1 MNNISISL
9 TERVYKK
16 IRLAIIKGDIPD
28 GSRLVESTLAKEL
41 DTSRTP
47 VRDALQRLAQE
58 GLVKPMARIG
68 YIVEEMSEAD
78 IEDLFATRMI
88 IEQLAIQWALAKIT
102 EKELERIEKN
112 LLETEEVIKSGETQ
126 KMIDLDRE
134 FHDLCCKASRSKRL
148 YGISKILSDHTLK
161 FRIACIHIPEIA
173 NRALKGHYKI
183 FDAIRAKD
191 HRQVE
196 EAVQHHLTVTK
207 KDILNFLRDLKQE
220 EFLTQKIDT

>member
-1 MNNISISL
+1 MS
-9 TERVYKK
+9 
-16 IRLAIIKGDIPD
+16 IIKGEIPD

-41 DTSRTP
+41 NTSRTP

-68 YIVEEMSEAD
+68 YMVEEMSEAD

-88 IEQLAIQWALAKIT
+88 IEQLAIQWALDKIT
-102 EKELERIEKN
+102 EKELERIENN
-112 LLETEEVIKSGETQ
+112 LLETEKIIKSGKTH

-148 YGISKILSDHTLK
+148 YGISKTLSDHTLK
-161 FRIACIHIPEIA
+161 FRLACIHIPEIA
-173 NRALKGHYKI
+173 DRALKGHYKI

-191 HRQVE
+191 IRQVE
-196 EAVQHHLTVTK
+196 EAVQNHLTVTK

-220 EFLTQKIDT
+220 EFFTQKIDP